1 MENIRR
7 IFRQFHEA
15 WGLLQRRASENALP
29 ASHLQTLQFFIRERF
44 SRKERVVI
52 SPSTTS
58 GSMTSPKQSSSK
70 WHSFW
75 KWTLRI
81 ALGMGAAG
89 VLIVIGTFA
98 YFIKDLP
105 SPGEVNSRVVAESTK
120 IFDRTGNHTLYEIH
134 GEEKRTIIPFSDMPE
149 AVRAATITLEDQD
162 FYTHHGIKFTSI
174 IRAVMKDVL
183 HRGAAQ
189 GGSTITQQFVKNSLL
204 TSEKTLTRKIKEVI
218 LSLEMEQK
226 FSKDEILAMYLN
238 EIPYGSNAYGIE
250 AAAQTFFG
258 KHAKDLTLDESAFLA
273 SLPQAPTFYS
283 PYGSHLDELA
293 WRQNYALSQMAALGY
308 ISGEQAEEAKK
319 IDTLEKL
326 TPQREAISAPHF
338 VMYVKEYLAKRYG
351 DEALEQGGLKV
362 YTTLDWEKQQ
372 AAEKAVQEGAEKNA
386 KYKAENAALVAI
398 DPKTG
403 QILAMV
409 GSKNYFDTKI
419 DGQVNV
425 AIRPRQPGSSFK
437 PYVYLNAF
445 TLGYVPETT
454 LYDVPTNFET
464 EDGKTYEP
472 QNYDG
477 SFHGPIE
484 LKRALGGSLNI
495 PAVKTLYLAGV
506 KRSVELA
513 TALGITTLTDPDR
526 YGLSLVLGGGEV
538 LLIDHVN
545 AYATLATGGMKHD
558 KTAILKVEDAKGE
571 VLEEYKDSPGER
583 IVDEKY
589 VAMLDSVLS
598 NNDNRAWVFGANSP
612 LRFDNRPVVAKT
624 GTTNE
629 WRDAWTIGYTPSIAA
644 GVWAGNNDNS
654 PLATGADGVYVA
666 APIWRAF
673 MDEALQNTAIEE
685 FPKYN
690 PDDEIAPRD
699 KDGNIKI
706 DESQDT
712 ANTPELVDN
721 PSNNS
726 EVPESPFMEKSY
738 PIITKPLL
746 GGWIE
751 KDDNVKVCEIPG
763 KKGGYCLA
771 NKYCPDN
778 EVKKK
783 DFVSPHSLL
792 YYVNPKDPRGPAPE
806 HPTDDPQ
813 YKNWEKDVKEWYKNE
828 KKLVL
833 DAPPEDECKE
843 DDFKDKYSPEIS
855 LSTPDETSDSS
866 FTISAKA
873 NAPYGV
879 GTLELFVDGSSIG
892 STDSSSLSISY
903 SIPNG
908 KRGSTL
914 SIEAR
919 LKDDNGNETKTSKSV
934 KTSALPVTP

>member
-1 MENIRR
+1 MENFSR
-7 IFRQFHEA
+7 
-15 WGLLQRRASENALP
+15 LLQQIRESWTILRRRASGSALP
-29 ASHLQTLQFFIRERF
+29 ASHFQTLRFFIRERF
-44 SRKERVVI
+44 FHKI
-52 SPSTTS
+52 PPSVLSETMPS
-58 GSMTSPKQSSSK
+58 AKQPSSMKRRGI
-70 WHSFW
+70 W
-75 KWTLRI
+75 KWTVRFI
-81 ALGMGAAG
+81 LGTSAAG
-89 VLIVIGTFA
+89 LLLVIGVFA
-98 YFIKDLP
+98 YFAKDLP

-149 AVRAATITLEDQD
+149 TLRAATITLEDQD

-174 IRAVMKDVL
+174 VRAVMKDVL

-258 KHAKDLTLDESAFLA
+258 KHAKDLTLDEAALLA

-283 PYGSHLDELA
+283 PYGSHLDELK
-293 WRQNYALSQMAALGY
+293 WRQNHSLSQMASLGY
-308 ISGEQAEEAKK
+308 ISTDQAEEAKK

-386 KYKAENAALVAI
+386 KYHAENAALVAI

-513 TALGITTLTDPDR
+513 TALGITTLTDPNR

-545 AYATLATGGMKHD
+545 AYATLATGGVKHD

-654 PLATGADGVYVA
+654 PLTTGADGVYVA

-673 MDEALQNTAIEE
+673 MDVALQNTAVED

-699 KDGNIKI
+699 KDGNVKI
-706 DESQDT
+706 DDSKDTSADSTETAATDIPSSDVNSIES
-712 ANTPELVDN
+712 L
-721 PSNNS
+721 
-726 EVPESPFMEKSY
+726 FIGKSY
-738 PIITKPLL
+738 PLIIKPLL

-771 NKYCPDN
+771 NKYCPDS

-783 DFVSPHSLL
+783 DFVNPHSIL
-792 YYVNPKDPRGPAPE
+792 YYVNPKDPRGAIPE
-806 HPTDDPQ
+806 HPSDDPQ

-843 DDFKDKYSPEIS
+843 DDFKGKYNPSVS
-855 LSTPDETSDSS
+855 LSAPDETSSSS
-866 FTISAKA
+866 FTVSAKA
-873 NAPYGV
+873 DAPYGV
-879 GTLELFVDGSSIG
+879 DTLELFVDGSSIG
-892 STDSSSLSISY
+892 STGSSSLSVSY
-903 SIPNG
+903 SIPDS

-934 KTSALPVTP
+934 KTSALPVVP